1 MLVIEFILFFK
12 SIIATYPNNR
22 IIKKKMTD
30 LNRRILHIAL
40 PAIVSNITVPLLGLI
55 DVAIVGHL
63 GSAAYIGAIAVGGM
77 IFNVMYWLFGFLR
90 MGTSG
95 MTSQALGQR
104 NLTEAVR
111 LLVRSVGVA
120 MAVALVM
127 ILLQVPLRQMA
138 LSVMQPSAAVRE
150 FAEVY
155 FDILI
160 WGAPAMLC
168 LYSLTGWFIGMQNS
182 RMPMVIAITQNVVN
196 IVASLGFV
204 FGLGMKVEGVA
215 LGTLVA
221 QYAGFLMAVVMWVV
235 AYGRLWKHFQS
246 EALFAWRSMKGFL
259 GVNRDIFLRTLCL
272 ISVML
277 FFTSAGSWQGETV
290 LAVNTLLMQFYMI
303 FSYFMDGFAY
313 AGEAISGKYYGAG
326 NSSGLQQ
333 SVRNL
338 FGWGA
343 AMTVIF
349 TLLYIIGGDAFLS
362 LLTDDHTVVAAA
374 HGYSFW
380 ASLVP
385 LLGMAAFI
393 WDGVFIGCTKTRGM
407 LLSMFFSSATFFTV
421 YYSLRSSL
429 ANHALWIAFLAYMAM
444 RGIAQTLLWRRE
456 MKRVE

>member
-1 MLVIEFILFFK
+1 
-12 SIIATYPNNR
+12 
-22 IIKKKMTD
+22 
-30 LNRRILHIAL
+30 
-40 PAIVSNITVPLLGLI
+40 
-55 DVAIVGHL
+55 
-63 GSAAYIGAIAVGGM
+63 
-77 IFNVMYWLFGFLR
+77 
-90 MGTSG
+90 
-95 MTSQALGQR
+95 
-104 NLTEAVR
+104 
-111 LLVRSVGVA
+111 
-120 MAVALVM
+120 
-127 ILLQVPLRQMA
+127 
-138 LSVMQPSAAVRE
+138 
-150 FAEVY
+150 
-155 FDILI
+155 
-160 WGAPAMLC
+160 
-168 LYSLTGWFIGMQNS
+168 
-182 RMPMVIAITQNVVN
+182 
-196 IVASLGFV
+196 
-204 FGLGMKVEGVA
+204 MKVDGVA

-326 NSSGLQQ
+326 NRSGLQQ

-407 LLSMFFSSATFFTV
+407 LLSMFFSAATFFTV

-444 RGIAQTLLWRRE
+444 RGIAQTLLWKRE